1 MLELGQGVAANQKH
15 AETRL
20 GWILLQEI
28 IILLMMQPGG
38 FSLPALVGEADG
50 PGVLRLARVLLL
62 GGLLPLGDDVTH
74 LVGGSFEKKK
84 RNETA
89 PLNSQ
94 QDDPAVRRAD
104 LDVSQQAVLQLL
116 AAGVVSVQAE
126 RRRLPHGR
134 LLVEAALELL
144 HRGGSVEAHH
154 LRGSEGTETTVTA
167 GVEDKVVTFDWSSE
181 LIQWAGC
188 ESARAL
194 EQNSFHS
201 QAWTPKVHTVAILTE
216 MLGSSRTLKKMIIFQ
231 FQTLIYQRS
240 SISASASQ

>member
-1 MLELGQGVAANQKH
+1 MRPACF
-15 AETRL
+15 
-20 GWILLQEI
+20 
-28 IILLMMQPGG
+28 P
-38 FSLPALVGEADG
+38 LPALVGEADG
-50 PGVLRLARVLLL
+50 PGALRLARVLLL

-84 RNETA
+84 RNETP
-89 PLNSQ
+89 PLSSQ
-94 QDDPAVRRAD
+94 RDHPAVRRTD

-116 AAGVVSVQAE
+116 AAGVVGVQAE

-154 LRGSEGTETTVTA
+154 LRVSVGTETTVTA

-188 ESARAL
+188 ESAWAL
-194 EQNSFHS
+194 EQ
-201 QAWTPKVHTVAILTE
+201 
-216 MLGSSRTLKKMIIFQ
+216 SSGPGHPT
-231 FQTLIYQRS
+231 
-240 SISASASQ
+240 SIQLQY